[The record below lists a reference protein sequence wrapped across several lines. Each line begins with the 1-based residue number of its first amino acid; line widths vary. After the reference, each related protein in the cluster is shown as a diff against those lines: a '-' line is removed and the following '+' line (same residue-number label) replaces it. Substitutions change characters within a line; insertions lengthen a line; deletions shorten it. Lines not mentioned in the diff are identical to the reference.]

1 MIQPTDKISLELE
14 AQQWQQVVEVL
25 CDGRFRTVMPLI
37 QEIQKQLMAHSQQD
51 NRAATRVPS
60 AMNGSSD
67 APESSVHE

>member
-1 MIQPTDKISLELE
+1 MIQPTDKISLQLE

-37 QEIQKQLMAHSQQD
+37 QEIQKQLMAHSQD
-51 NRAATRVPS
+51 NRAAVRVPS

-67 APESSVHE
+67 ASESSVHE